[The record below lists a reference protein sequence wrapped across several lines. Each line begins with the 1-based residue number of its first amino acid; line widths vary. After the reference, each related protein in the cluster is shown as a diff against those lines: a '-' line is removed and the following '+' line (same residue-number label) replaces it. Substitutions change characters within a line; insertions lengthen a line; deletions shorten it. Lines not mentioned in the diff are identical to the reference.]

1 MFQDE
6 IGSACRFAITKQEDL
21 ASPRMRVDNLN
32 VAGVTWSN
40 FEPGVFPHININGS
54 IAIVYSLL
62 VDPVN
67 MGADVNVAV
76 AMLSAR

>member
-1 MFQDE
+1 M
-6 IGSACRFAITKQEDL
+6 EDL

-32 VAGVTWSN
+32 VTGVTWSN
-40 FEPGVFPHININGS
+40 FEPGIYPHININGS

-67 MGADVNVAV
+67 MGADVNVTLV
-76 AMLSAR
+76 LLSGR